1 MREQGLHLV
10 EDNALV
16 SVECR
21 GEDRCGAPWLN
32 SALTTSRWPFL
43 TAAMRGVT
51 PSWSSEETRRE
62 EWKRV
67 RMDGGYDERDVG

>member
-16 SVECR
+16 RAECK
-21 GEDRCGAPWLN
+21 GQGRCGAPWLN

-51 PSWSSEETRRE
+51 LSWSLEETRRE
-62 EWKRV
+62 RGEARKKGWRV
-67 RMDGGYDERDVG
+67 